1 MKQDI
6 LLTRFAA
13 ASSTIALALG
23 FASVF
28 TSIELGSDNASI
40 VKVMLVA
47 IFSISLLSL
56 FYGNIVYQL
65 TRIGQL
71 KRHWNHRDDYSNI
84 EALHRLDGSPTVSIL
99 VPSYKEQIPVVMQ
112 TIMSAALSEYP
123 NRKITLLLDDPPLCG
138 GADLLTL
145 SVTRELVAELNETLA
160 VAADRFRVAACDYFE
175 RASLGTVVISRE
187 RQIIGNSLR

>member
-28 TSIELGSDNASI
+28 TSIELGSGNAFI
-40 VKVMLVA
+40 LKVMLVA

-71 KRHWNHRDDYSNI
+71 KRHWNHRDDSNI

-112 TIMSAALSEYP
+112 TIMSPHVPARFGLP
-123 NRKITLLLDDPPLCG
+123 LITTLLR
-138 GADLLTL
+138 AK
-145 SVTRELVAELNETLA
+145 
-160 VAADRFRVAACDYFE
+160 F
-175 RASLGTVVISRE
+175 ASLNCQSKGSHDVDVP
-187 RQIIGNSLR
+187 

>member
-28 TSIELGSDNASI
+28 TSIELGSGNAFI
-40 VKVMLVA
+40 LKVMLVA

-71 KRHWNHRDDYSNI
+71 KRHWNHRDDSNI

-99 VPSYKEQIPVVMQ
+99 VPSYKEQIPV
-112 TIMSAALSEYP
+112 
-123 NRKITLLLDDPPLCG
+123 
-138 GADLLTL
+138 
-145 SVTRELVAELNETLA
+145 
-160 VAADRFRVAACDYFE
+160 
-175 RASLGTVVISRE
+175 
-187 RQIIGNSLR
+187 